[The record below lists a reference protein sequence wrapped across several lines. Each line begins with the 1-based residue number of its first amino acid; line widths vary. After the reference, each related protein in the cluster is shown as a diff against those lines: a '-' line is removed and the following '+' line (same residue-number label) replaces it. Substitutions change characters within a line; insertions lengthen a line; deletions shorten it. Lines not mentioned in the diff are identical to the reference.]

1 VVTPEY
7 DPVYTRPLPG
17 GGYVKIEVAP
27 RVAASSAVEGE
38 MGASARLLV
47 ERRADPGRRVGHVP
61 PVVAESI
68 APTLQRALDE
78 LYDIAADNVEVA
90 RAIQRWQSVHGA
102 P

>member
-1 VVTPEY
+1 MVTPEY

-27 RVAASSAVEGE
+27 RVAASSTAEGE
-38 MGASARLLV
+38 MEACARLLV
-47 ERRADPGRRVGHVP
+47 ERRADPVRRAGHLP
-61 PVVAESI
+61 PIVAQTV

-90 RAIQRWQSVHGA
+90 RAIQRWQSLHGA